1 MKVMKA
7 RVLNVIWNKK
17 DTEVQVMQDKYSSRE
32 KGITN
37 FEILNLGVLIDLS
50 EMRPQFYN
58 FPGSQ
63 NVGSK
68 LS

>member
-17 DTEVQVMQDKYSSRE
+17 DTEVQVMQDKYNSRE

-50 EMRPQFYN
+50 EMRPQF
-58 FPGSQ
+58 
-63 NVGSK
+63 
-68 LS
+68 